1 MKRITDPPERETA
14 QDRML
19 GSIQRAWARVRVV
32 SAGILVSATVAMAAM
47 FLAIHYA
54 APVMLFALLLGLAFA
69 FVYQDGGRCVDGIEF
84 ASTTILRIGV
94 ALLGVRLTFDQIA
107 AFGWLP
113 VILVIVSVFA
123 TLGFGLVIAR
133 ALGQREQLGLVSAGS
148 VAICG
153 ASAALALSSVL
164 PRNQRLESDTIL
176 VVVGVTTLSTIAMV
190 VYPIISV
197 ATGFDETTAGYFLGA
212 TIHDVAQVVGAGY
225 SVSEQTGDI
234 STFVKMLRVAML
246 LPLVFG
252 VVIVLRAR
260 GANSMRNTVPL
271 PMFLL
276 VFAALVVVNSAGW
289 LPSSVVES
297 MSTASRWFLVTA
309 IAALGMKTS
318 LRSLFHVGVRP
329 IILIVSETVFIA
341 SFVLIVLSLT
351 SM

>member
-1 MKRITDPPERETA
+1 
-14 QDRML
+14 ML
-19 GSIQRAWARVRVV
+19 GTTQRVWARVRVA
-32 SAGILVSATVAMAAM
+32 SPGILVSATVAMAAM

-84 ASTTILRIGV
+84 ASTTVLRMGV

-113 VILVIVSVFA
+113 VILVIVSVVA
-123 TLGFGLVIAR
+123 TVGFGLVIAR
-133 ALGQREQLGLVSAGS
+133 ALGQREQMGLVSSGS

-197 ATGFDETTAGYFLGA
+197 AMGFDETTAGYFLGA

-225 SVSEQTGDI
+225 SVSEQTGDV

-252 VVIVLRAR
+252 VVIVLRVR
-260 GANSMRNTVPL
+260 GAQSMTNTVPL

-297 MSTASRWFLVTA
+297 MSTTSRWFLVTA

-341 SFVLIVLSLT
+341 SFVFIVLSLT